1 MCQEWKDEQGDAA
14 SIRLQGA
21 ASDLHAADARY
32 SLVTIYS
39 YTLSLVFKT

>member
-1 MCQEWKDEQGDAA
+1 MLRKKGDAA

-21 ASDLHAADARY
+21 VSDLHVADARY
-32 SLVTIYS
+32 SLVTIYF